1 MSRSPAAVIVGADL
15 NGLGV
20 VRNLAGLNMPIFV
33 VGKSRFESA
42 KLSRFARPMVTPRL
56 EGADLVSTL
65 MELSAEAGDDAV
77 LFSTDG
83 CISSGALTLTPSD
96 QRCASCSAP
105 ATPPGGR
112 ASRKGPCRK
121 AADVPAWDDCAC
133 RLRQAYEDVV
143 ARHGLR

>member
-1 MSRSPAAVIVGADL
+1 MIVGADL

-42 KLSRFARPMVTPRL
+42 KLLRFARPMVTPRL

-83 CISSGALTLTPSD
+83 CISSGTLTLTPSD

-121 AADVPAWDDCAC
+121 AADLPAWDDCAC